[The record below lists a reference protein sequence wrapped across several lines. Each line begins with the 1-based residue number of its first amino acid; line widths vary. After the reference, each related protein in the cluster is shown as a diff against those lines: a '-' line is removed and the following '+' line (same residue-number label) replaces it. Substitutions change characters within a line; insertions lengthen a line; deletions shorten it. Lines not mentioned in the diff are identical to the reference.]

1 MEYMDMEKKKLNISL
16 SPEVAAA
23 LRKFAFESTG
33 HMRGVSDVA
42 EKAIREFLEN
52 KGIKIEGQV

>member
-1 MEYMDMEKKKLNISL
+1 METEKKKLNISV
-16 SPEVAAA
+16 SPEVATA

-42 EKAIREFLEN
+42 EKAIREFLEHQ
-52 KGIKIEGQV
+52 GIKIEGQV